1 MEKILM
7 HRNGRPVIFLMADD
21 DPDDRLLIKEAFQES
36 LVSNKIYFVEDGVEL
51 LDYLRRQD
59 KYAYSSDV
67 PTPDLILLDLNMPR
81 KDGREAL
88 TEIKSDPQ
96 LRYIPVVVLTT
107 SKAEEDIMRSYD
119 IGAAS
124 YITKPVTFNGLVAA
138 IKGLGQYWVQIVRLP
153 KKDKL
158 HDHSMDTFSEDA
170 LIDIA
175 D

>member
-1 MEKILM
+1 MRK
-7 HRNGRPVIFLMADD
+7 NVKPVVFLMADD

-36 LVSNKIYFVEDGVEL
+36 LISNSIYFVEDGVEL

-59 KYAYSSDV
+59 KYAHHSNS

-88 TEIKSDPQ
+88 AEIKSDPH

-124 YITKPVTFNGLVAA
+124 YITKPVTFDGLVEA
-138 IKGLGQYWVQIVRLP
+138 IKGLKQYWVQIVRLP
-153 KKDKL
+153 A
-158 HDHSMDTFSEDA
+158 SE
-170 LIDIA
+170 IVKE
-175 D
+175 

>member
-1 MEKILM
+1 MRKYVK
-7 HRNGRPVIFLMADD
+7 PVVFLMADD

-36 LVSNKIYFVEDGVEL
+36 LISNSIYFVEDGVEL
-51 LDYLRRQD
+51 MDYLRKQD
-59 KYAYSSDV
+59 KFAHPATA

-88 TEIKSDPQ
+88 AEIKSDPH

-124 YITKPVTFNGLVAA
+124 YITKPVTFDGLVES
-138 IKGLGQYWVQIVRLP
+138 IRGLGQYWVQIVRLP
-153 KKDKL
+153 AIEKPKD
-158 HDHSMDTFSEDA
+158 
-170 LIDIA
+170 
-175 D
+175 

>member
-1 MEKILM
+1 MNK
-7 HRNGRPVIFLMADD
+7 NVKPVIFLMADD

-36 LVSNKIYFVEDGVEL
+36 LVSNSIYFVEDGVQL

-59 KYAYSSDV
+59 KYANPDEA

-88 TEIKSDPQ
+88 AEIKSDPR

-124 YITKPVTFNGLVAA
+124 YITKPVTFEGLVEA

-153 KKDKL
+153 
-158 HDHSMDTFSEDA
+158 
-170 LIDIA
+170 IA
-175 D
+175 DAIKE

>member
-1 MEKILM
+1 MRK
-7 HRNGRPVIFLMADD
+7 NAKPVIFLMADD

-36 LVSNKIYFVEDGVEL
+36 LVSNSIYFVEDGVEL

-59 KYAYSSDV
+59 KFANPSGA
-67 PTPDLILLDLNMPR
+67 PAPDLILLDLNMPR

-88 TEIKSDPQ
+88 AEIKSDPH

-124 YITKPVTFNGLVAA
+124 YITKPVTFDGLVES

-153 KKDKL
+153 GKDTL
-158 HDHSMDTFSEDA
+158 QE
-170 LIDIA
+170 
-175 D
+175 